1 MNKIHGFFFN
11 LFFKN
16 LYVNQQTG
24 DVKDKEGKVI
34 GKIVDNKINLFYS
47 LITLFTLLMVSC
59 GPDDTV
65 TIPKEEYQ
73 KLKGDTIKPEYPREV
88 YWINSLN
95 SYGNNQI
102 AKVIKIENHEYLI
115 GEGYG
120 STHSFFLIH
129 YPDCKFCK
137 KDTLK

>member
-1 MNKIHGFFFN
+1 MKYII
-11 LFFKN
+11 L
-16 LYVNQQTG
+16 
-24 DVKDKEGKVI
+24 
-34 GKIVDNKINLFYS
+34 
-47 LITLFTLLMVSC
+47 TLLTILMVSC

-88 YWINSLN
+88 YWTNHR
-95 SYGNNQI
+95 GNGTQGHI
-102 AKVIKIENHEYLI
+102 IKIENHEYLT
-115 GEGYG
+115 GYG
-120 STHSFFLIH
+120 VEGSHTFFLIH